1 MIDNREQNENENEN
15 RVLLGELMI
24 AGRAINHSQLKAAL
38 TVQGIL
44 GGRIGEIL
52 VTNKCISCEMLDEY
66 LTRQMRIK
74 QGGTD

>member
-1 MIDNREQNENENEN
+1 
-15 RVLLGELMI
+15 MI